1 MKNENTNKST
11 DTYVEFEY
19 YWFDIQNGTIG
30 ERSKSTST
38 ENYFYRE
45 STQNVPT
52 TVSEIPM
59 RTEADTRTGGANYY
73 CVQVLGKLVVNG
85 VPQSGYYYKS
95 LVPIISFGG
104 HPINSNATTD
114 KDYIFNVNVI
124 PAQFAVSF
132 DSQGGSTV
140 PEENVQYDTL
150 ISQPAEPTKIGYTF
164 VGWYKEAA
172 CQNIWD
178 FATEKMPANA
188 VTLYAKWEANTYSI
202 DFNTNGGAG
211 TMASQTFVY
220 DTAQALEANR
230 FTKEGYTFKGWS
242 TTANGQVV
250 YIDGATVNNL
260 TATNYGTVTLY
271 AVWESNQYSVTFKDW
286 DGSVLKTEQ
295 VAYNTGATAP
305 TEPSREGYR
314 FIGWSAAFDKVK
326 GDMEVTALYE
336 KEEAIVPPTETEQP
350 QTPTQGGEMNN
361 TDIKTQTGTN
371 LETAKTGDDVIV
383 ETLMATGSIS
393 SIAAAIA
400 FFFRKKKKSES

>member
-1 MKNENTNKST
+1 M
-11 DTYVEFEY
+11 
-19 YWFDIQNGTIG
+19 
-30 ERSKSTST
+30 
-38 ENYFYRE
+38 
-45 STQNVPT
+45 
-52 TVSEIPM
+52 
-59 RTEADTRTGGANYY
+59 
-73 CVQVLGKLVVNG
+73 
-85 VPQSGYYYKS
+85 
-95 LVPIISFGG
+95 
-104 HPINSNATTD
+104 
-114 KDYIFNVNVI
+114 NVI

-211 TMASQTFVY
+211 TMASQTFVYDTAQALETNKFTKEGYTFKGWSTTADGQVVYADGESVKNLTSVPNGTVTLYAVWETNAYSVEFNANSGTGTMSSQAFVY